1 MSASEETGLPKGE
14 SSEEEEEEEV
24 FIRRRP
30 PHGRPRNPC
39 GPIDFVVTD
48 YVEENEPRNI
58 LEEIV
63 WYKDTEIAA
72 RKDAMPLTRLAA
84 GVKKAPPPRDFLAAL
99 KNTYKE
105 TNQPALI
112 AEVKKASPSKGVIQP
127 NFDPVRIAKAYEAGG
142 ATCLSV
148 LTDEKFFQ
156 GSFSYLREIRAA
168 GVTCPLLCKEFVVE
182 PYQVFLARFYGA
194 DAILLIAAVLPNSD
208 LAYLLKV
215 VKSLGMTA
223 LVEVHTEGELERVLS
238 IPEVELVGI
247 NNRDLGTFE
256 VTLETTKRI
265 MESKQGQECKDRDLV
280 VVGESGIFTLDDVNF
295 TQECGCRS
303 ILVGESLVKENDPE
317 TAIKSLFGR

>member
-1 MSASEETGLPKGE
+1 MPIL
-14 SSEEEEEEEV
+14 
-24 FIRRRP
+24 
-30 PHGRPRNPC
+30 RN
-39 GPIDFVVTD
+39 
-48 YVEENEPRNI
+48 
-58 LEEIV
+58 
-63 WYKDTEIAA
+63 
-72 RKDAMPLTRLAA
+72 
-84 GVKKAPPPRDFLAAL
+84 
-99 KNTYKE
+99 
-105 TNQPALI
+105 
-112 AEVKKASPSKGVIQP
+112 
-127 NFDPVRIAKAYEAGG
+127 
-142 ATCLSV
+142 
-148 LTDEKFFQ
+148 
-156 GSFSYLREIRAA
+156 
-168 GVTCPLLCKEFVVE
+168 
-182 PYQVFLARFYGA
+182 
-194 DAILLIAAVLPNSD
+194 LLIAAVLPNSD

-317 TAIKSLFGR
+317 TAIKTLFGR